1 MAFLTRRLSF
11 AGSGHT
17 IWESFSNS
25 PPKKWGVCHF
35 LVPCSF
41 FFWEISVDKEIG
53 LVGQACLLEL
63 NFILFL
69 DFKKQTARGS
79 VCQAEAE
86 TQANVQR

>member
-1 MAFLTRRLSF
+1 MACLTRRFGF
-11 AGSGHT
+11 ARSGHK

-25 PPKKWGVCHF
+25 PLKKWGVCHF
-35 LVPCSF
+35 WVPCSF
-41 FFWEISVDKEIG
+41 FLWEISVDKGIG

-69 DFKKQTARGS
+69 DFKTQTAGGS
-79 VCQAEAE
+79 ICQAEAE